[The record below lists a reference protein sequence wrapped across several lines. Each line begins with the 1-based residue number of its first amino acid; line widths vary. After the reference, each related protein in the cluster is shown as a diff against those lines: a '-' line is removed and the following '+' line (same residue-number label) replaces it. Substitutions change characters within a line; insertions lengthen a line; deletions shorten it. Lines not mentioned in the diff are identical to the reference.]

1 MSENLLCRFGDLTDP
16 SGKSF
21 VLPDDAGGHNIV
33 VVRHGARAFGYI
45 NSCPH
50 VGTALDMIS
59 DDFVDADE
67 KLLVCPLHGARF
79 RIEDG
84 VCVAGPCVGD
94 ALRPYPLVVRDGNI
108 FALA

>member
-1 MSENLLCRFGDLTDP
+1 VSEHRLCRFDDLADLG
-16 SGKSF
+16 GKSF

-33 VVRHGARAFGYI
+33 VVRHGDRAFGYV
-45 NSCPH
+45 NACPH
-50 VGTALDMIS
+50 IGTALDMIS

-67 KLLVCPLHGARF
+67 RLLVCALHGARF

-94 ALRPYPLVVRDGNI
+94 ALRAFPIVLRDGTLYT
-108 FALA
+108 AA